1 MKISIITPTYNSEQ
15 YLYDNLKSIRS
26 QNYKNLEH
34 IFIDNLS
41 KDKTLDILKDY
52 KKKVDYNVTI
62 YSSKDK
68 GIYYAFNKGLKY
80 VRGDLV
86 TIVNSDDY
94 FSNKFVLRKVLK
106 IFKDKRKNFLYSNVK
121 IVSRFNKKKLLRF
134 WKSEK
139 VNKNEFYKVP
149 HPSFFI
155 KKSFIKKNKLN
166 FNTSYKI
173 ASDLDFIIR
182 CFKKSSNYEYVNSC
196 LVTQRSGGTSQKFLN
211 IIKANDEV
219 YRICKDNRINYS
231 LLFLSKKLLFKICQI
246 K

>member
-15 YLYDNLKSIRS
+15 FLYDNLKSINS

-41 KDKTLDILKDY
+41 NDKTLDILKDY

-62 YSSKDK
+62 YSSKDN

-80 VRGDLV
+80 VKGDLV

-94 FSNKFVLRKVLK
+94 LSNKFVLRKVLK
-106 IFKDKRKNFLYSNVK
+106 IFKNKKKNFLYSNVK
-121 IVSRFNKKKLLRF
+121 IVSRFNKNKLLRL

-139 VNKNEFYKVP
+139 VTKNEFYKVP

-182 CFKKSSNYEYVNSC
+182 CLKKSSNYDYVNNC
-196 LVTQRSGGTSQKFLN
+196 FVTQRSGGTSQKFLN
-211 IIKANDEV
+211 IIRANNEV
-219 YRICKDNRINYS
+219 YKICKDNRINFS
-231 LLFLSKKLLFKICQI
+231 LLFLFKKLLFKICQI